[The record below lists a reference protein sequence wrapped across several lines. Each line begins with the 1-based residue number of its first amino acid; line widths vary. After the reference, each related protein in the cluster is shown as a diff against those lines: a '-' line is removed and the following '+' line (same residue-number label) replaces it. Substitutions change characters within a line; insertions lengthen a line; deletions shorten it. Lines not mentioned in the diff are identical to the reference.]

1 MERYTPCV
9 HSKLGHL
16 QAVIGMEVIYYRMP
30 ELLDL
35 NVLKFLVYRSCML
48 ASSLRNI
55 FRDFGLIGYIDNSK
69 GFNAKKNY

>member
-1 MERYTPCV
+1 
-9 HSKLGHL
+9 
-16 QAVIGMEVIYYRMP
+16 MP